1 MTDPP
6 PTPAPPLTTTTP
18 KPIEWCKISVVK
30 SCLSVDD
37 PHPSTFSGLKYN
49 TYEYDQFVAV
59 KHSCLKDEHQ
69 VGVTATWGI
78 RSGSETIVAYCD
90 EAKIYSKIGCQ
101 HVLGNTPDG
110 NFIVTGFAHL
120 KAPEKYF
127 TSIAAVASSF
137 YPLLMAVSAKCPY
150 NCLIEPCSCVL
161 SMYILLSS
169 WCRRLVI
176 YIQVLLSISL
186 LSSYL
191 YLALWYFMVAT
202 L

>member
-101 HVLGNTPDG
+101 HVLYLYTPDG

-161 SMYILLSS
+161 SVHFIIIMVSS
-169 WCRRLVI
+169 VGDI
-176 YIQVLLSISL
+176 H
-186 LSSYL
+186 
-191 YLALWYFMVAT
+191 T
-202 L
+202 GTT